1 MYYIIKK
8 GGLNLKNKDEELALK
23 RYEILEP
30 YISKEKSLKNL
41 SEETDISYSTL
52 KRWAS
57 SYKKSGMDGLKKSER
72 SDKSTY
78 RTLNDETM
86 DYIKE
91 IYEENP
97 NLKILDYY
105 NKIMSFVKGIG
116 AKTVS
121 YDTIYRVI
129 NQLDPY
135 TRDYANENLYQA
147 KASNEVFELEYF
159 QIDYFILD
167 ERDDTLKKPYLN
179 IIYDNYSQAISGFL
193 LSFDKI
199 NFYESLS
206 LLREAIFSYKNTN
219 SYGKPKEFIINNIKF
234 SEKETLKNLN
244 KKMNL
249 SVSFSLGVQNK
260 LQDFFDAYNDHYL
273 KVIFFTLDTDLD
285 LKTLANLTKK
295 YIDKNFNKFKEDKIS
310 NPVNKL
316 KKINSDSDLDL
327 LLTPYTSKRKVK
339 DGSIRFQNL
348 LYEHPILNKYEDIEL
363 EVRYNPFDLSRI
375 KVYDFDFYICDLSSE
390 IIGNYPLSYYD
401 FLCIKKAIKINF
413 TNTNINLK
421 QYAIEFK
428 ELVEIRYDKET

>member
-1 MYYIIKK
+1 MKS
-8 GGLNLKNKDEELALK
+8 KDEELALK
-23 RYEILEP
+23 RYEILGP

-57 SYKKSGMDGLKKSER
+57 SYKKSGLEGLKKSER
-72 SDKSTY
+72 SDKATY

-105 NKIMSFVKGIG
+105 NKIMAFVKGIG

-135 TRDYANENLYQA
+135 IKDYASENLYQA
-147 KASNEVFELEYF
+147 KASNEVFELEYY

-167 ERDDTLKKPYLN
+167 ERDDTLKKPYIN
-179 IIYDNYSQAISGFL
+179 IIYDNYSEAISGFFL
-193 LSFDKI
+193 GFEKI
-199 NFYESLS
+199 SLYESLA

-219 SYGKPKEFIINNIKF
+219 SYGKPKEFIVNNLKF
-234 SEKETLKNLN
+234 SEKDALQELQKTLDI
-244 KKMNL
+244 
-249 SVSFSLGVQNK
+249 SVSFSLGVKNK

-273 KVIFFTLDTDLD
+273 KMVFFTLDTDID
-285 LKTLANLTKK
+285 LKTLNNLTKK
-295 YIDKNFNKFKEDKIS
+295 YINKNFNRFKEEKIS

-316 KKINSDSDLDL
+316 KKIESDGDLDF

-339 DGSIRFQNL
+339 DAAIRFQNL
-348 LYEHPILNKYEDIEL
+348 LYEHPMLHKYEDLEL

-375 KVYDFDFYICDLSSE
+375 KVYDHNFYVCDLSSE
-390 IIGNYPLSYYD
+390 IIGNNPLTYYD
-401 FLCIKKAIKINF
+401 FLCIKKAIRIKY
-413 TNTNINLK
+413 TNSNINLK
-421 QYAIEFK
+421 QYATEFK
-428 ELVEIRYDKET
+428 ELVEIRYSKENTQNFNFQI

>member
-1 MYYIIKK
+1 M
-8 GGLNLKNKDEELALK
+8 KNKDEELALK
-23 RYEILEP
+23 RLEILEP
-30 YISKEKSLKNL
+30 YITKEKSLKNL

-57 SYKKSGMDGLKKSER
+57 SYKKNGLDGLKKSER

-105 NKIMSFVKGIG
+105 NKIISFIKDMG

-135 TRDYANENLYQA
+135 IKDYASENLYQA
-147 KASNEVFELEYF
+147 KASNEVFELEFF

-167 ERDDTLKKPYLN
+167 ERDDTLKKPYIN
-179 IIYDNYSQAISGFL
+179 IIYDNFSEAVSGFF

-199 NFYESLS
+199 TLFESFA
-206 LLREAIFSYKNTN
+206 LLRDSIFSYKNTN
-219 SYGKPKEFIINNIKF
+219 SYGKPKEFIINNLKF
-234 SEKETLKNLN
+234 SEKDVLKELEESTGI
-244 KKMNL
+244 
-249 SVSFSLGVQNK
+249 SVSFSLNVTNK
-260 LQDFFDAYNDHYL
+260 LEDFFNAYNDHYL
-273 KVIFFTLDTDLD
+273 KMIFFTSEIDIDLNQ
-285 LKTLANLTKK
+285 LTQLTKK
-295 YIDKNFNKFKEDKIS
+295 YIEKNYNRFREEKIS
-310 NPVNKL
+310 NPINKL
-316 KKINSDSDLDL
+316 KRIHTDNDLDP

-339 DGSIRFQNL
+339 DSSIRFQNI
-348 LYEHPILNKYEDIEL
+348 LYEHPMLHKYEDLEL

-375 KVYDFDFYICDLSSE
+375 KVFDHSFYVCDLSSE
-390 IIGNYPLSYYD
+390 IIGDYPLSYYD
-401 FLCIKKAIKINF
+401 FLCIKKAIKIKFANS
-413 TNTNINLK
+413 NINLK
-421 QYAIEFK
+421 QYAQEFK
-428 ELVEIRYDKET
+428 DQVSLRYSSE

>member
-1 MYYIIKK
+1 M
-8 GGLNLKNKDEELALK
+8 KNKDEELASK

-30 YISKEKSLKNL
+30 YISREKSLKNL
-41 SEETDISYSTL
+41 SEETEISYSTL

-57 SYKKSGMDGLKKSER
+57 SYKKNGFSGLKKSER
-72 SDKSTY
+72 SDKDTY

-97 NLKILDYY
+97 NLKFLDYY
-105 NKIMSFVKGIG
+105 NKIISFIKEIG

-135 TRDYANENLYQA
+135 IKNYASENLYQA

-159 QIDYFILD
+159 QIDYLILD

-179 IIYDNYSQAISGFL
+179 IIYDNYSEAISGFL

-199 NFYESLS
+199 TLHESLA

-219 SYGKPKEFIINNIKF
+219 SYGKPKEFIINNLKF
-234 SEKETLKNLN
+234 PEKTFLNNLK
-244 KKMNL
+244 KKL
-249 SVSFSLGVQNK
+249 SINVSFSLGVRNK

-273 KVIFFTLDTDLD
+273 KIIFFTLDSDLN
-285 LKTLANLTKK
+285 LKNLTTVTKK
-295 YIDKNFNKFKEDKIS
+295 YLDRNFNKFKNEKIS

-339 DGSIRFQNL
+339 DGAIRFQNL
-348 LYEHPILNKYEDIEL
+348 LYEHPMLCQYEEIEL

-390 IIGNYPLSYYD
+390 IIGDFPLSYYD
-401 FLCIKKAIKINF
+401 FLCIKKAIRIKY
-413 TNTNINLK
+413 TNSNINLK
-421 QYAIEFK
+421 QYSLEFK
-428 ELVEIRYDKET
+428 ELVEIRYKNL

>member
-1 MYYIIKK
+1 M
-8 GGLNLKNKDEELALK
+8 KNKDEELALK
-23 RYEILEP
+23 RLEILEP
-30 YISKEKSLKNL
+30 YITKEKSLKNL

-57 SYKKSGMDGLKKSER
+57 SYKKNGLDGLKKSER

-105 NKIMSFVKGIG
+105 NKIISFIKDMG

-135 TRDYANENLYQA
+135 IKDYASENLYQA
-147 KASNEVFELEYF
+147 KASNEVFELEFF

-167 ERDDTLKKPYLN
+167 ERDDTLKKPYIN
-179 IIYDNYSQAISGFL
+179 IIYDNFSEAVSGFF

-199 NFYESLS
+199 TLFESFA
-206 LLREAIFSYKNTN
+206 LLRDSIFSYKNTN
-219 SYGKPKEFIINNIKF
+219 SYGKPKEFIINNLKF
-234 SEKETLKNLN
+234 SEKDVLKELEESTGI
-244 KKMNL
+244 
-249 SVSFSLGVQNK
+249 SVSFSLNVTNK
-260 LQDFFDAYNDHYL
+260 LEDFFNAYNDHYL
-273 KVIFFTLDTDLD
+273 KMIFFTSEIDIDLNQ
-285 LKTLANLTKK
+285 LTQLTKK
-295 YIDKNFNKFKEDKIS
+295 YIEKNYNRFREEKIS
-310 NPVNKL
+310 NPINKL
-316 KKINSDSDLDL
+316 KRIHTDNDLDP

-339 DGSIRFQNL
+339 DSSIRFQNI
-348 LYEHPILNKYEDIEL
+348 LYEHPMLHKYEDLEL

-375 KVYDFDFYICDLSSE
+375 KVFDHSFYVCDLSSE
-390 IIGNYPLSYYD
+390 IIGDHPLSYYD
-401 FLCIKKAIKINF
+401 FLCIKKAIKIKFANS
-413 TNTNINLK
+413 NINLK
-421 QYAIEFK
+421 QYAQEFK
-428 ELVEIRYDKET
+428 DQVSLRYASE